1 MAPERHMTTTSTD
14 PSQAVPTALTI
25 TPQLIAW
32 RRYLHARPE
41 LAWEE
46 HETSR
51 FVADTLAAMHG
62 GVFDV
67 SRPTPTS
74 VMARLHGAG
83 GGSGRTVALRAD
95 MDALPIHEA
104 NEIDYRSGVD
114 GKMHACGHD
123 GHTAMLLGVAQLMA
137 ASRAQWSGEV
147 RLLFQHAEEVS
158 PGGAEEM
165 VQAGVME
172 GVDAVAGVHLW
183 APFEYGQIGVLPG
196 PMMAAPDNFFITIQG
211 SGGHAAQPHLTIDPI
226 AIGAQLVGNLQH
238 IVARQVDPLDPAV
251 ISVTYFQ
258 GGTTTNVI
266 PDTAELWGTVRTFDP
281 ALRARA
287 PQLIERMVRGLCEAH
302 GARYTFRWL
311 DGYRPVLNDP
321 AVTARLQEVIRRE
334 FGPEWIADMR
344 PSMGGEDFSAFQ
356 QKAPGAYA
364 FVGAGNA
371 ALGITHPHHH
381 PRFQIDE
388 RALTVGVRY
397 LHAAALDLLQ

>member
-1 MAPERHMTTTSTD
+1 MATTSL
-14 PSQAVPTALTI
+14 PTSRSTATTAEAI
-25 TPQLIAW
+25 ADQVIAW
-32 RRYLHARPE
+32 RRHLHARPE

-51 FVADTLAAMHG
+51 FVAETLAAMHPELEIT
-62 GVFDV
+62 
-67 SRPTPTS
+67 RPTPTS
-74 VMARLHGAG
+74 VMARLTGLATG
-83 GGSGRTVALRAD
+83 GGRTIALRAD

-104 NEIDYRSGVD
+104 NDIAWRSQVD

-123 GHTAMLLGVAQLMA
+123 GHTAMLLGVAQLLA
-137 ASRAQWSGEV
+137 NTRETWGGEV
-147 RLLFQHAEEVS
+147 RFLFQHAEEQS

-165 VQAGVME
+165 VAAGVMA

-183 APFEYGQIGVLPG
+183 SPFEVGTIGVLPG

-211 SGGHAAQPHLTIDPI
+211 SGGHAAQPHLCIDPI
-226 AIGAQLVGNLQH
+226 AIGAQLVTNLQH
-238 IVARQVDPLDPAV
+238 IVARQVDPLDQCV

-287 PQLIERMVRGLCEAH
+287 PEAIERMTRGLCEAH
-302 GARYTFRWL
+302 GARYQFRWL
-311 DGYRPVLNDP
+311 AGYRPVINDP
-321 AVTARLQEVIRRE
+321 TVTARLQAVIRRE
-334 FGPEWIADMR
+334 FGTETLLDMR

-356 QKAPGAYA
+356 QKAPGAFA
-364 FVGAGNA
+364 FIGAGNA
-371 ALGITHPHHH
+371 EQGITHPHHH

-388 RALTVGVRY
+388 RALTIGVRY
-397 LHAAALDLLQ
+397 LHAAARDLLT

>member
-1 MAPERHMTTTSTD
+1 MATTAHPTD
-14 PSQAVPTALTI
+14 AARATTADAI
-25 TPQLIAW
+25 TAQVIAW
-32 RRYLHARPE
+32 RRYLHERPE

-51 FVADTLAAMHG
+51 FVVETLAGMGG
-62 GVFDV
+62 GVLDI
-67 SRPTPTS
+67 SRPTATS

-83 GGSGRTVALRAD
+83 SGSGRTVALRAD
-95 MDALPIHEA
+95 MDALPIREE
-104 NEIDYRSGVD
+104 NDISYRSQAE

-123 GHTAMLLGVAQLMA
+123 GHTAMLLGVAQLLVNT
-137 ASRAQWSGEV
+137 RAQWSGEV
-147 RLLFQHAEEVS
+147 RFLFQHAEEVS

-165 VQAGVME
+165 VQAGVMH

-196 PMMAAPDNFFITIQG
+196 PMMAAPDNFFITIKG
-211 SGGHAAQPHLTIDPI
+211 SGGHAAQPHLTVDPI

-281 ALRARA
+281 ALRAQA
-287 PQLIERMVRGLCEAH
+287 PKLIERMVRGLCDAH
-302 GARYTFRWL
+302 GATYGFRWL

-321 AVTARLQEVIRRE
+321 TVTARLQHVIRRE
-334 FGPEWIADMR
+334 FGDVWLADMR

-364 FVGAGNA
+364 FVGAGNVA
-371 ALGITHPHHH
+371 EGITHPHHH

>member
-1 MAPERHMTTTSTD
+1 MATTVHPTD
-14 PSQAVPTALTI
+14 AAQALTADAI
-25 TPQLIAW
+25 TPQVIAW
-32 RRYLHARPE
+32 RRYLHERPE

-51 FVADTLAAMHG
+51 FVADTLARMGG
-62 GVFDV
+62 GVMDI

-83 GGSGRTVALRAD
+83 TGSGRTVALRAD
-95 MDALPIHEA
+95 MDALPIREE
-104 NEIDYRSGVD
+104 NEISYRSQVD

-123 GHTAMLLGVAQLMA
+123 GHTAILLGVAQLLVNT
-137 ASRAQWSGEV
+137 RAQWSGEV
-147 RLLFQHAEEVS
+147 RFFFQHAEEVS

-165 VQAGVME
+165 VQAGVMA

-183 APFEYGQIGVLPG
+183 APFEFGQIGVLPG

-211 SGGHAAQPHLTIDPI
+211 SGGHAAQPHLTVDPI
-226 AIGAQLVGNLQH
+226 AIGAQLVTNLQH

-287 PQLIERMVRGLCEAH
+287 PQVIERMVRGLCDAH
-302 GARYTFRWL
+302 GATYVFRWL

-321 AVTARLQEVIRRE
+321 AVTARLQQLIRRE
-334 FGPEWIADMR
+334 FGDAWLADMR

-371 ALGITHPHHH
+371 AAGITHPHHH

-388 RALTVGVRY
+388 RALTIGVRY

>member
-1 MAPERHMTTTSTD
+1 MATTVHPTD
-14 PSQAVPTALTI
+14 AAQALTADAI
-25 TPQLIAW
+25 TPQVIAW
-32 RRYLHARPE
+32 RRYLHERPE

-51 FVADTLAAMHG
+51 FVADTLARMGG
-62 GVFDV
+62 GVMDI

-83 GGSGRTVALRAD
+83 TGSGRTVALRAD
-95 MDALPIHEA
+95 MDALPIREE
-104 NEIDYRSGVD
+104 NEISYRSQVD

-123 GHTAMLLGVAQLMA
+123 GHTAMLLGVAQLLVNT
-137 ASRAQWSGEV
+137 RAQWSGEV
-147 RLLFQHAEEVS
+147 RFFFQHAEEVS

-165 VQAGVME
+165 VQAGVMA

-183 APFEYGQIGVLPG
+183 APFEFGQIGVLPG

-211 SGGHAAQPHLTIDPI
+211 SGGHAAQPHLTVDPI
-226 AIGAQLVGNLQH
+226 AIGAQLVTNLQH

-287 PQLIERMVRGLCEAH
+287 PQVIERMVRGLCDAH
-302 GARYTFRWL
+302 GATYRFRWL

-321 AVTARLQEVIRRE
+321 TVTARLQHVIHRE
-334 FGPEWIADMR
+334 FGDGWLAEMR

-371 ALGITHPHHH
+371 AAGITHPHHH

-388 RALTVGVRY
+388 RALTIGVRY